1 MIRKLLLYIL
11 IPTLFLIHT
20 SYESTAQQEQSKIMN
35 NEYSRLTLY
44 PIPADNKVTIK
55 LNANLREQVGQ
66 LQIVNVI
73 GRIVKEQTIINKNTS
88 EVTFNDLSDLP
99 QGIYM
104 IIARDNYG
112 KILQS
117 TRLII
122 SR

>member
-1 MIRKLLLYIL
+1 MIRKLLTYIL
-11 IPTLFLIHT
+11 IPAIFILQSTL
-20 SYESTAQQEQSKIMN
+20 ESTAQQEQTKVMN
-35 NEYSRLTLY
+35 TEYSRLTLY

-55 LNANLREQVGQ
+55 LNSTLREQVGQ

-73 GRIVKEQTIINKNTS
+73 GRIVKEQTIINKNTA